1 MNYMEDG
8 EKPVAVEGYYI
19 TNFQQTGIAVE
30 VAVAAVAAV
39 AVERT

>member
-1 MNYMEDG
+1 VMNYMEDG

-30 VAVAAVAAV
+30 VAAVAAVAA
-39 AVERT
+39 ERT